1 MSLRSLSKHRTEASY
16 ANAWKHPSASTRA
29 VKHTQYAINRYHRAV
44 RRSQREVI
52 AAQLDHGREPIP
64 TIGRPYHCD
73 GYGWFD
79 DEVGVW
85 DVNKG
90 CYVLFRSGNA
100 ERAAQVVRNF
110 MFR

>member
-1 MSLRSLSKHRTEASY
+1 MSLRSLSKHLTEAKFAHNWSDPNDSSK
-16 ANAWKHPSASTRA
+16 AA
-29 VKHTQYAINRYHRAV
+29 KHTQYAINRYHRAV

-64 TIGRPYHCD
+64 TIGQPYHCE

-100 ERAAQVVRNF
+100 KRAEQVARNF